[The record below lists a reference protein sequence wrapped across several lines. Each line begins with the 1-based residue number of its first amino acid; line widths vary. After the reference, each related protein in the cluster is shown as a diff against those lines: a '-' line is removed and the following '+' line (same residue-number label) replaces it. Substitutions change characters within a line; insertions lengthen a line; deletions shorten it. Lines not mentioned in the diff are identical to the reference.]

1 MRRRRS
7 SNRDDGAPTAPPARL
22 RSLGVGRVDLALS
35 RVKLLALDFPAVGGG
50 GLTARPARGADLALG
65 PSAQWDFPVG
75 GREGA
80 LALRS
85 NLSGVERL
93 EQQGK

>member
-50 GLTARPARGADLALG
+50 GSLRVQLAG
-65 PSAQWDFPVG
+65 PIWPW
-75 GREGA
+75 A
-80 LALRS
+80 LPP
-85 NLSGVERL
+85 SGTLPSGEEKEL
-93 EQQGK
+93 